1 MNLLALHLQEYQQL
15 FHENQDIAWLDK
27 IDKRYAWLKRSLLD
41 FEEKYGRIFPV
52 DWEVSERIAIRFCAV
67 TRDEL
72 AAIATR
78 RRSEIDVKLLLFAI
92 AKTSSFELLLAKR
105 FTGITF
111 ADADVVAG
119 VTTATTIAS
128 AAAVTADS
136 VNPSSAFVGLIGACF
151 KPLLDIYTDS
161 IDRNLT
167 EILDRFMQDSKIAF
181 DPAVN
186 NSTVFPRFV
195 VQEIDGI

>member
-1 MNLLALHLQEYQQL
+1 M
-15 FHENQDIAWLDK
+15 DK

-52 DWEVSERIAIRFCAV
+52 DWEVSERIAIRFCIV

-72 AAIATR
+72 ASIATR
-78 RRSEIDVKLLLFAI
+78 RRNEVDVKLLLFAI

-111 ADADVVAG
+111 ADADVAG
-119 VTTATTIAS
+119 VTTVASLAT
-128 AAAVTADS
+128 AAAAAADIT
-136 VNPSSAFVGLIGACF
+136 NASSAFVGLIGACF
-151 KPLLDIYTDS
+151 RPLLDIYTDS

-195 VQEIDGI
+195 LGGAAYTVHV